1 MISFSTIT
9 SWNKIG
15 DFIMIS
21 RGKSKICPLG
31 KVEFGIVEEILDDG
45 RSLKVKVARA
55 NTKNE
60 LVRELMQTVEI
71 VT

>member
-1 MISFSTIT
+1 
-9 SWNKIG
+9 
-15 DFIMIS
+15 MIS

-60 LVRELMQTVEI
+60 LVRELNADSRNCYLIHREEQ
-71 VT
+71 